1 MPPCCSSLTCYSKV
15 ESGKWNVESGKR
27 NEEKDY
33 SCHRHFSFLFPLSTF
48 LFLSLNDIW
57 AQNVVVADADTH
69 QPIAHASLYTKED
82 GRFHSCMSNEQGV
95 AHITFQWQRLT
106 VSHLNYE
113 QRVLRSPSTIR
124 SALPLRSS
132 KNHPPSTINHPPST
146 IHHPPSTI
154 TPDTI
159 FLQPRYRDVGQVV
172 VTNREHEWIRRC
184 LKRVVKQKEA
194 LYYGHEGYERFEY
207 HTQSLGTNSI
217 YRMTLTGILRHKS
230 PTCKHYA
237 MMPDTARIVAA
248 DSTRLTDTSNLRRML
263 YEDFI
268 ADLDNGFIRHHR
280 FYANYEYRGQSPD
293 EIELR
298 FRSPKNADDHG
309 TLVIDTLRCT
319 IVKAYR
325 HTGTKTNRQERIDA
339 LMYRMAQVFG
349 YRIDTFIRDYR
360 VSYAYRADGTLY
372 PAEVSYKLVYG
383 GRDGDY
389 DKTKEE
395 FSEQTGGGFP
405 NMEATLVLNEELR
418 MKNEEF
424 LDLPPSWYIKYNTD
438 ADRQKEIELSALPA
452 VFSIY
457 EDD

>member
-48 LFLSLNDIW
+48 LFLSLNDIC

-82 GRFHSCMSNEQGV
+82 GKFHSCVSNEQGV

-113 QRVLRSPSTIR
+113 QRTLHTSHLSPSHT
-124 SALPLRSS
+124 SHLSPLTSS
-132 KNHPPSTINHPPST
+132 N
-146 IHHPPSTI
+146 
-154 TPDTI
+154 DTI

-172 VTNREHEWIRRC
+172 VTNREPEWIRRC

-217 YRMTLTGILRHKS
+217 YRMTLTGLLRHKS

-237 MMPDTARIVAA
+237 MQPDTARIVAA

-268 ADLDNGFIRHHR
+268 ADLDNGYIRHHR

-438 ADRQKEIELSALPA
+438 ADRQKEIELSSLPA

-457 EDD
+457 EED

>member
-1 MPPCCSSLTCYSKV
+1 M
-15 ESGKWNVESGKR
+15 WNVESGKR
-27 NEEKDY
+27 KEEKDY
-33 SCHRHFSFLFPLSTF
+33 SCHRHFSFLLPLSTF
-48 LFLSLNDIW
+48 LFLCTNNIC
-57 AQNVVVADADTH
+57 AQSVVVADAVTH
-69 QPIAHASLYTKED
+69 QPVAHASLYTKED
-82 GRFHSCMSNEQGV
+82 GRFHSCVSNEQGV

-113 QRVLRSPSTIR
+113 QRILNQPRTSENNSRTPV
-124 SALPLRSS
+124 
-132 KNHPPSTINHPPST
+132 PPYPR
-146 IHHPPSTI
+146 
-154 TPDTI
+154 TPEKDTL

-172 VTNREHEWIRRC
+172 VTNREPEWIRRC
-184 LKRVVKQKEA
+184 LKKAVKQKDA
-194 LYYGHEGYERFEY
+194 LYYGHEGYEQFEY

-217 YRMTLTGILRHKS
+217 YRMTLTGLLRHKS
-230 PTCKHYA
+230 PTFKHYA
-237 MMPDTARIVAA
+237 IQPDTARIVAA

-263 YEDFI
+263 YEDFM
-268 ADLDNGFIRHHR
+268 ADLDNSFIRHHR
-280 FYANYEYRGQSPD
+280 FYANYEYRGQTPD

-309 TLVIDTLRCT
+309 TLVLDTLRCT

-325 HTGTKTNRQERIDA
+325 HTGTKTNRQERIDG

-424 LDLPPSWYIKYNTD
+424 ATAMPSPTGTPEGNSSFFIHHSSFLDLPPSWYIKYNTD
-438 ADRQKEIELSALPA
+438 ADRQKEIELSSLPA
-452 VFSIY
+452 TFSIY
-457 EDD
+457 EED

>member
-1 MPPCCSSLTCYSKV
+1 MSAAGVFFVSLCLCV
-15 ESGKWNVESGKR
+15 
-27 NEEKDY
+27 
-33 SCHRHFSFLFPLSTF
+33 PLSK
-48 LFLSLNDIW
+48 LSAQDIT
-57 AQNVVVADADTH
+57 VLDAVTH
-69 QPIAHASLYTKED
+69 QPVAHASLYTKEN
-82 GRFHSCMSNEQGV
+82 GKFHSCVSNEQGV
-95 AHITFQWQRLT
+95 AHISFQWQKLT

-113 QRVLRSPSTIR
+113 QRTLHQSPST
-124 SALPLRSS
+124 LNP
-132 KNHPPSTINHPPST
+132 PPST

-154 TPDTI
+154 Y
-159 FLQPRYRDVGQVV
+159 LQPRYRDVGQVV
-172 VTNREHEWIRRC
+172 VTNREPEWIRRC
-184 LKRVVKQKEA
+184 LKRVVKQKEK

-217 YRMTLTGILRHKS
+217 YRMKLTGLLRHKS
-230 PTCKHYA
+230 PTYKHYA
-237 MMPDTARIVAA
+237 MMVDTASIVAA

-268 ADLDNGFIRHHR
+268 EDLDNSFIRHHR
-280 FYANYEYRGQSPD
+280 FYANYEYKGQSSD

-309 TLVIDTLRCT
+309 TLVIDTMRCT

-325 HTGTKTNRQERIDA
+325 HTGTKTNRQERIDGF
-339 LMYRMAQVFG
+339 MYRMAQVFG

-360 VSYAYRADGTLY
+360 VSYAYRSDSTLY

-405 NMEATLVLNEELR
+405 NMEATLKTSPYPSEGGELAAHGDSVR
-418 MKNEEF
+418 HSPPLGELEGG
-424 LDLPPSWYIKYNTD
+424 LVALPPSWYIKYNTD
-438 ADRQKEIELSALPA
+438 ADRQKEIELSSLPA
-452 VFSIY
+452 TFSIY
-457 EDD
+457 EED

>member
-1 MPPCCSSLTCYSKV
+1 M
-15 ESGKWNVESGKR
+15 ERGKR
-27 NEEKDY
+27 RVERGKRREDTSIDKKRRSEK
-33 SCHRHFSFLFPLSTF
+33 SGERHFSLLSPLSSL
-48 LFLSLNDIW
+48 LFIILSFNRLS
-57 AQNVVVADADTH
+57 AQNIVVADAVTH
-69 QPIAHASLYTKED
+69 QPVAHASLYTKED
-82 GRFHSCMSNEQGV
+82 GRFHSCVSNEQGV

-113 QRVLRSPSTIR
+113 QRILNQPRTSENNSRTPV
-124 SALPLRSS
+124 
-132 KNHPPSTINHPPST
+132 PPYPR
-146 IHHPPSTI
+146 
-154 TPDTI
+154 TPEKDTI

-172 VTNREHEWIRRC
+172 VTNREPEWIRRC
-184 LKRVVKQKEA
+184 LKKAVKQKDA
-194 LYYGHEGYERFEY
+194 LYYGHEGYEHFEY

-217 YRMTLTGILRHKS
+217 YRMTLTGLLRHKS
-230 PTCKHYA
+230 PTFKHYA
-237 MMPDTARIVAA
+237 IQPDTARIVAA
-248 DSTRLTDTSNLRRML
+248 DSIRLTDTSNLRRML
-263 YEDFI
+263 YEDFM
-268 ADLDNGFIRHHR
+268 ADLDNSFIRHHR
-280 FYANYEYRGQSPD
+280 FYANYEYRGQTPD

-325 HTGTKTNRQERIDA
+325 HTGTKTNRQERIDG

-360 VSYAYRADGTLY
+360 VSYAYRDDGTLY

-405 NMEATLVLNEELR
+405 NMEATLVLNEER
-418 MKNEEF
+418 KMKNEEF
-424 LDLPPSWYIKYNTD
+424 VELPPSWYIKYNTD
-438 ADRQKEIELSALPA
+438 ADRQKEIELSSLPA
-452 VFSIY
+452 TFSIY
-457 EDD
+457 EED

>member
-1 MPPCCSSLTCYSKV
+1 MPPCCSSLTCYNKV
-15 ESGKWNVESGKR
+15 KSGKWNVEGGKR

-48 LFLSLNDIW
+48 LFLSLNDIC

-113 QRVLRSPSTIR
+113 QRVLHTSHLSPSHT
-124 SALPLRSS
+124 SHLSPLTSS
-132 KNHPPSTINHPPST
+132 N
-146 IHHPPSTI
+146 
-154 TPDTI
+154 DTI

-172 VTNREHEWIRRC
+172 VTNREPEWIRRC
-184 LKRVVKQKEA
+184 LKRVVKQKET

-217 YRMTLTGILRHKS
+217 YRMTLTGLLRHKS

-237 MMPDTARIVAA
+237 MQPDTARIVAA

-405 NMEATLVLNEELR
+405 SMEATLVLNEELR

-438 ADRQKEIELSALPA
+438 ADRQKEIELSSLPA

>member
-1 MPPCCSSLTCYSKV
+1 MPPCCSSLTCYNKV

-48 LFLSLNDIW
+48 LFLSLNDIC

-113 QRVLRSPSTIR
+113 QRTLHTSHLSPSHT
-124 SALPLRSS
+124 SHLSPLTSS
-132 KNHPPSTINHPPST
+132 N
-146 IHHPPSTI
+146 
-154 TPDTI
+154 DTI

-172 VTNREHEWIRRC
+172 VTNREPEWIRRC

-217 YRMTLTGILRHKS
+217 YRMTLTGLLRHKS

-237 MMPDTARIVAA
+237 MQPDTARIVAA

-405 NMEATLVLNEELR
+405 NMEATLVLNEEYR

-438 ADRQKEIELSALPA
+438 ADRQKEIELSSLPA

-457 EDD
+457 EED

>member
-1 MPPCCSSLTCYSKV
+1 MPPCCSSLTCYSKHLV
-15 ESGKWNVESGKR
+15 KSQLNTKTQRHKGLHIERLFFVSLCLCISWNR
-27 NEEKDY
+27 
-33 SCHRHFSFLFPLSTF
+33 LS
-48 LFLSLNDIW
+48 
-57 AQNVVVADADTH
+57 AQIITVLDAVTH
-69 QPIAHASLYTKED
+69 QPVAHASLYTKED
-82 GRFHSCMSNEQGV
+82 GRFHSCVSNEQGV

-113 QRVLRSPSTIR
+113 QRVLRSPSTINHPP
-124 SALPLRSS
+124 STIHHPPSTIH
-132 KNHPPSTINHPPST
+132 HPPSTINHPPST
-146 IHHPPSTI
+146 INHPPSTI

-172 VTNREHEWIRRC
+172 VTNREPEWIRRC
-184 LKRVVKQKEA
+184 LKRVVKQKET

-217 YRMTLTGILRHKS
+217 YRMTLTGLLRHKS

-237 MMPDTARIVAA
+237 MQPDTARIVAA

-438 ADRQKEIELSALPA
+438 ADRQKEIELSSLPA

>member
-1 MPPCCSSLTCYSKV
+1 M
-15 ESGKWNVESGKR
+15 ERGKR
-27 NEEKDY
+27 RVERGKRREDTSIDKKRRSEK
-33 SCHRHFSFLFPLSTF
+33 SGERHFSLLSPLSSL
-48 LFLSLNDIW
+48 LFIILSFNRLS
-57 AQNVVVADADTH
+57 AQNIVVADAVTH
-69 QPIAHASLYTKED
+69 QPVAHASLYTKED
-82 GRFHSCMSNEQGV
+82 GRFHSCVSNEQGV

-113 QRVLRSPSTIR
+113 QRILNQPRTSENNSRTPV
-124 SALPLRSS
+124 
-132 KNHPPSTINHPPST
+132 PPYPR
-146 IHHPPSTI
+146 
-154 TPDTI
+154 TPEKDTI

-172 VTNREHEWIRRC
+172 VTNREPEWIRRC
-184 LKRVVKQKEA
+184 LKKAVKQKDA
-194 LYYGHEGYERFEY
+194 LYYGHEGYEHFEY

-217 YRMTLTGILRHKS
+217 YRMTLTGLLRHKS
-230 PTCKHYA
+230 PTFKHYA
-237 MMPDTARIVAA
+237 IQPDTARIVAA
-248 DSTRLTDTSNLRRML
+248 DSIRLTDTSNLRRML
-263 YEDFI
+263 YEDFM
-268 ADLDNGFIRHHR
+268 ADLDNSFIRHHR
-280 FYANYEYRGQSPD
+280 FYANYEYRGQTPD

-325 HTGTKTNRQERIDA
+325 HTGTKTNRQERIDG

-405 NMEATLVLNEELR
+405 NMEATLVLNEER
-418 MKNEEF
+418 KMKNEEF
-424 LDLPPSWYIKYNTD
+424 VELPPSWYIKYNTD
-438 ADRQKEIELSALPA
+438 ADRQKEIELSSLPA
-452 VFSIY
+452 TFSIY
-457 EDD
+457 EED

>member
-1 MPPCCSSLTCYSKV
+1 MPPCCSSLTCYNKV

-48 LFLSLNDIW
+48 LFLSLNDIC

-82 GRFHSCMSNEQGV
+82 GRFHSCVSNEQGV

-113 QRVLRSPSTIR
+113 QRTLHTSHLSPSHT
-124 SALPLRSS
+124 SHLSPLTSS
-132 KNHPPSTINHPPST
+132 N
-146 IHHPPSTI
+146 
-154 TPDTI
+154 DTI

-172 VTNREHEWIRRC
+172 VTNREPEWIRRC

-217 YRMTLTGILRHKS
+217 YRMTLTGLLRHKS

-237 MMPDTARIVAA
+237 MQPDTARIVAA

-438 ADRQKEIELSALPA
+438 ADRQKEIELSSLPA

-457 EDD
+457 EED

>member
-15 ESGKWNVESGKR
+15 KSGKWNVESGKR

-48 LFLSLNDIW
+48 LFLSLNDIC

-113 QRVLRSPSTIR
+113 QRTLHTSHLSPSHT
-124 SALPLRSS
+124 SHLSPLTSS
-132 KNHPPSTINHPPST
+132 N
-146 IHHPPSTI
+146 
-154 TPDTI
+154 DTI

-172 VTNREHEWIRRC
+172 VTNREPEWIRRC

-217 YRMTLTGILRHKS
+217 YRMTLTGLLRHKS

-237 MMPDTARIVAA
+237 MQPDTARIVAA

-405 NMEATLVLNEELR
+405 NMEATLVLNEEYR

-438 ADRQKEIELSALPA
+438 ADRQKEIELSSLPA

-457 EDD
+457 EED

>member
-1 MPPCCSSLTCYSKV
+1 MSLFRRWLYTYFILCV
-15 ESGKWNVESGKR
+15 LCVGNG
-27 NEEKDY
+27 
-33 SCHRHFSFLFPLSTF
+33 L
-48 LFLSLNDIW
+48 
-57 AQNVVVADADTH
+57 AQGIENVVVADATTH
-69 QPIAHASLYTKED
+69 QGIAHASIYTKE
-82 GRFHSCMSNEQGV
+82 GSCFQSCVTDEQGM
-95 AHITFQWQRLT
+95 ARINFQWQRLT
-106 VSHLNYE
+106 ISHLNYR
-113 QRVLRSPSTIR
+113 QRVLRTSP
-124 SALPLRSS
+124 L
-132 KNHPPSTINHPPST
+132 
-146 IHHPPSTI
+146 
-154 TPDTI
+154 PDTV
-159 FLQPRYRDVGQVV
+159 FLQPRYRDVGLVT
-172 VTNREHEWIRRC
+172 VTNREPEWIRRC

-217 YRMTLTGILRHKS
+217 YRMTLTGVLRHKS

-237 MMPDTARIVAA
+237 MQPDTARIVAA

-268 ADLDNGFIRHHR
+268 EDLDNGFIRHHR
-280 FYANYEYRGQSPD
+280 FYANYEYRGQTPD

-424 LDLPPSWYIKYNTD
+424 ATAMPLPTGTPEGNSCVPSVASDQGSSASFFIINSSFLDLPPSWYIKYNTD
-438 ADRQKEIELSALPA
+438 ADRQKEIELSSLPA
-452 VFSIY
+452 TFSIY
-457 EDD
+457 EED

>member
-1 MPPCCSSLTCYSKV
+1 MERGERREDTSIDKKRRSEK
-15 ESGKWNVESGKR
+15 SGE
-27 NEEKDY
+27 
-33 SCHRHFSFLFPLSTF
+33 RHFSLLSPLSSL
-48 LFLSLNDIW
+48 LFIILSFNRLS
-57 AQNVVVADADTH
+57 AQNVVVADAVTH
-69 QPIAHASLYTKED
+69 QPVAHASLYTKEN
-82 GRFHSCMSNEQGV
+82 GRFHSCVSNEQGV

-113 QRVLRSPSTIR
+113 QRVLRSPSTI
-124 SALPLRSS
+124 
-132 KNHPPSTINHPPST
+132 NHPPST
-146 IHHPPSTI
+146 IHHQPSTI

-172 VTNREHEWIRRC
+172 VTNREPEWIRRC
-184 LKRVVKQKEA
+184 LKKAVKQKDA
-194 LYYGHEGYERFEY
+194 LYYGHDDCEQFEY

-217 YRMTLTGILRHKS
+217 YRMTLTGLLRHKS
-230 PTCKHYA
+230 PTFKQYA
-237 MMPDTARIVAA
+237 IQPDTARIVAA

-263 YEDFI
+263 YEDFM
-268 ADLDNGFIRHHR
+268 ADLDNSFIRHHR
-280 FYANYEYRGQSPD
+280 FYANYEYRGQTPD

-325 HTGTKTNRQERIDA
+325 HTGTKTNRQERIDG

-405 NMEATLVLNEELR
+405 NMEATLTLNPPPSTI
-418 MKNEEF
+418 NNPPSTINNPPSTWT
-424 LDLPPSWYIKYNTD
+424 DLPPSWYIKYNTD
-438 ADRQKEIELSALPA
+438 ADRQKEIELSSLPA
-452 VFSIY
+452 TFSIY
-457 EDD
+457 EED

>member
-15 ESGKWNVESGKR
+15 KSGKWNVESGKR

-48 LFLSLNDIW
+48 LFLSLNDIC

-113 QRVLRSPSTIR
+113 QRTLHTSHLSPSHT
-124 SALPLRSS
+124 SHLSPLTSS
-132 KNHPPSTINHPPST
+132 N
-146 IHHPPSTI
+146 
-154 TPDTI
+154 DTI

-172 VTNREHEWIRRC
+172 VTNREPEWIRRC

-217 YRMTLTGILRHKS
+217 YRMTLTGLLRHKS

-237 MMPDTARIVAA
+237 MQPDTARIVAA

-280 FYANYEYRGQSPD
+280 FYANYEYRGQTPD

-438 ADRQKEIELSALPA
+438 ADRQKEIELSSLPA

-457 EDD
+457 EED